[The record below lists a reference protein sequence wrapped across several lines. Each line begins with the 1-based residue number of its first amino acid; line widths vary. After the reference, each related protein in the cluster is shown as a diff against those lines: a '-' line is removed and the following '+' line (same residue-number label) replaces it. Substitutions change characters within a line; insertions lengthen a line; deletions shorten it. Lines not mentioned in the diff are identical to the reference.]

1 MTQKCFRNPKNC
13 SPIVKYQIF
22 RIVVL
27 NRIEAQEIAERIS
40 NISRYIRFAGVINSN
55 GKLIAYIRR
64 MGLKPLLNTKK
75 TRNQFS
81 HLATQRGMTVQF
93 NRQLGNVKFLWE
105 EREKVQTIS
114 FGLGKN
120 TAWISIDKNV
130 VRSEVLRIIDN
141 CLPIVK
147 HYQ

>member
-1 MTQKCFRNPKNC
+1 MNK
-13 SPIVKYQIF
+13 V
-22 RIVVL
+22 
-27 NRIEAQEIAERIS
+27 EAQEIAERIS
-40 NISRYIRFAGVINSN
+40 AISRYVRFAGIINNS
-55 GKLIAYIRR
+55 GGLLAYIRR
-64 MGLKPLLNTKK
+64 SDLKPMLNTKNTK
-75 TRNQFS
+75 NKFS
-81 HLATQRGMTVQF
+81 HLAKQRGMAAQF

-114 FGLGKN
+114 FALDKN
-120 TAWISIDKNV
+120 TVWISIDKNV

>member
-1 MTQKCFRNPKNC
+1 M
-13 SPIVKYQIF
+13 
-22 RIVVL
+22 

-40 NISRYIRFAGVINSN
+40 SISRYVRFAGIINNS
-55 GKLIAYIRR
+55 GGVVAYVRR
-64 MGLKPLLNTKK
+64 SDLKPLLNTAK

-81 HLATQRGMTVQF
+81 HLATRRGMTSQF
-93 NRQLGNVKFLWE
+93 NKQLGHVKFVWE

-114 FGLGKN
+114 FELGKN
-120 TAWISIDKNV
+120 TVWVSIDKNV